1 MLTAHLAGERH
12 RFIGALEEL
21 DGHEDHLLVAEVL
34 KIVDLEL
41 AGAIGLVRPRRILA
55 AENAL
60 EKTTV
65 RVADL
70 PRICITLQ

>member
-1 MLTAHLAGERH
+1 VTEGSDHDNTQPATVLTALS
-12 RFIGALEEL
+12 
-21 DGHEDHLLVAEVL
+21 
-34 KIVDLEL
+34 L